1 MLFNIAEKAWLEA
14 PIYNRAMDN
23 YQTFLA
29 RKQQK
34 AGGDATPNPS
44 QTKIQDSIKKIFLIQ
59 GNCTFKTP
67 RRPIIFR
74 NFNLNQSKFSYN
86 PHAYFLS

>member
-44 QTKIQDSIKKIFLIQ
+44 QTKIQESIKKIF
-59 GNCTFKTP
+59 
-67 RRPIIFR
+67 
-74 NFNLNQSKFSYN
+74 FNPGKLHLLRLPENRFFSEI
-86 PHAYFLS
+86 ST

>member
-44 QTKIQDSIKKIFLIQ
+44 QTKIQESIKNIF
-59 GNCTFKTP
+59 NPNYTFETP
-67 RRPIIFR
+67 RKPILFR
-74 NFNLNQSKFSYN
+74 NFDSNQSKF
-86 PHAYFLS
+86 

>member
-44 QTKIQDSIKKIFLIQ
+44 QTKIQESIKKIIQ
-59 GNCTFKTP
+59 GNCTFETP
-67 RRPIIFR
+67 RKLIF
-74 NFNLNQSKFSYN
+74 FPKFRLKSVKV
-86 PHAYFLS
+86 LI

>member
-44 QTKIQDSIKKIFLIQ
+44 QIKIQESIKKYPNPGKLHFWDFQ
-59 GNCTFKTP
+59 KTD
-67 RRPIIFR
+67 
-74 NFNLNQSKFSYN
+74 
-86 PHAYFLS
+86 YFLKFRLKSD

>member
-44 QTKIQDSIKKIFLIQ
+44 QTKIQESIKNILIQ
-59 GNCTFKTP
+59 RNYTFATP
-67 RRPIIFR
+67 RRPIIF
-74 NFNLNQSKFSYN
+74 
-86 PHAYFLS
+86 